1 MGDWYWIGA
10 VLGIGVGLGVLF
22 AGVLAGVRAGL
33 TTAVA
38 AVAAVAAGILV
49 GLAVD
54 GWLEAGAGAIGG
66 VVGAAGAAQVVS
78 GALRRGGTRLG
89 TALLVGA
96 GALVIAALALVPIL
110 GYVEAVAVPA
120 VAARLRRR
128 TAERYAGLRSLARD

>member
-1 MGDWYWIGA
+1 MGNWYWIGA

-22 AGVLAGVRAGL
+22 AGALAGARAGL
-33 TTAVA
+33 TAALA
-38 AVAAVAAGILV
+38 AVAAATAGVLV

-54 GWLEAGAGAIGG
+54 GWVEAGAGGVGG
-66 VVGAAGAAQVVS
+66 VLGAAGSAQLVQ

-89 TALLVGA
+89 TALLVGG
-96 GALVIAALALVPIL
+96 GALVIAALALVPAL